1 MVVLCGY
8 EWVSI
13 LEGCYSRW
21 NCGLNMEMA
30 NNAVITQKQNKNT
43 IMILVT
49 SSDKLPIICI
59 KMNKGSVWCF
69 LPKFWNALIYLP
81 EVPIVKIK
89 YNIRF
94 YRPNSEFD
102 SVLGIE
108 EVYTSGKSTFQVLS
122 YWYLNGI
129 FRITDFL
136 L

>member
-1 MVVLCGY
+1 
-8 EWVSI
+8 
-13 LEGCYSRW
+13 
-21 NCGLNMEMA
+21 MA

-108 EVYTSGKSTFQVLS
+108 EVYTSRKSTFQVLS